1 MLAYLIV
8 TSLLIPANLWAA
20 ITPHLHSEVTMRILH
35 GTSTL
40 VLLPLLWQ
48 LWVRRKQ
55 DFLPVNLLLAVFLL
69 VMVFVNIWIT
79 AMGMGVKFGWPERT
93 FLAIAI
99 SNVIAYFFV
108 DLPLREAA

>member
-79 AMGMGVKFGWPERT
+79 AMGMGVKFGWLDHV
-93 FLAIAI
+93 FLAIAC
-99 SNVIAYFFV
+99 SSVIAYFFAEPA
-108 DLPLREAA
+108 LSEGG